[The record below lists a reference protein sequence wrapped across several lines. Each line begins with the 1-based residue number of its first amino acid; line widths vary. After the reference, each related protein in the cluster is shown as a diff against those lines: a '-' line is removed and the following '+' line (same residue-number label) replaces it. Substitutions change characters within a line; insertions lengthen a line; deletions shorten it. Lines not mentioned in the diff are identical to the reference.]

1 MRKIRLENLR
11 RKKDYRFRSILIITI
26 LIFSV
31 FILNPSL
38 NQYSNRL
45 FQKSLDP
52 VLLEN
57 YDNLGFSGQNTFTKQ
72 WLNNTSFND
81 PIEPTWF
88 PTYGELGDKF
98 DVNATT
104 SPGQAN
110 YEILGET
117 NTFSEISGTP
127 LSSEWTKFH
136 NPQFPLYPDTSTIN
150 SEGCYVSHTFAE
162 GADQFPSVHWE
173 RNVSMPVNMSDY
185 IITSASLFAVV
196 NATVKAFPGG
206 WSDGGIE
213 TPGDATGS
221 GNTQNYT
228 WDYVR
233 FYILLSDL
241 TKNKVY
247 EVAYNQTIDL
257 GKDSAGSYDYMADTF
272 MTTVPEEDLI
282 FYLTSVISS
291 DFQNFTVTLGMRIW
305 CEDNW
310 VSDRDIWDALLIKS
324 CNLTFTYE
332 RKIDQFTSVSWN
344 QDAGKISDISND
356 TVIVNEA
363 KLNFKYKIDKN
374 WTASS
379 LNSEI
384 KILINDNPHTE
395 TIKLS
400 SANSSFQE
408 AKVGGFDVTSLI
420 TDDVN
425 LSIQVFLADE
435 FELNQTMIVS
445 IDDVTLNI
453 TYTIIFPDKE
463 TDLHLYLNN
472 ENKTLD
478 PYFQV
483 NVGEQINITI
493 KYLNKTHSHIPNATV
508 SLSGNFTGILTEY
521 EIFEQYSVIINTEI
535 SDIGSNFLTITA
547 QALNHEIVKINPII
561 AVNKFN
567 SKSLQLILNNEN
579 KTFDPNLELIV
590 GEQLNITVKYT
601 NLLGVHIQGANVL
614 LKSETLTQNL
624 NESSTLES
632 YSLIINTTEKLKIGV
647 NQLTI
652 EAQESNY
659 ETQIINVRV
668 SIRKINIEITTLSG
682 SNKVDRRPGDN
693 ANIRIIL
700 NNTDFGGYTTGAI
713 VTYVSEL
720 GNGILT
726 DSDNDGIYE
735 MTIHD
740 LPDGTFTITITAFIG
755 DQYYVQDFEISLNV
769 FRPEV
774 EFVIFQILMGTG
786 IAAAVLIAGYLYAYQ
801 KVLKYPKLVRKV
813 RKYRKT
819 LTKEKDPGVRI
830 IDRKISFNKIFQ
842 KELNKSSKFL
852 KGPPL
857 NGKILKDKLIGNH
870 QEGIKSE
877 K

>member
-1 MRKIRLENLR
+1 M
-11 RKKDYRFRSILIITI
+11 ITI

-45 FQKSLDP
+45 FQKSLDS
-52 VLLEN
+52 VQLES
-57 YDNLGFSGQNTFTKQ
+57 YDNLGFSGQSIFTKQ

-110 YEILGET
+110 FEILGET
-117 NTFSEISGTP
+117 NTFSDISGTP
-127 LSSEWTKFH
+127 LSSDWTKFH

-173 RNVSMPVNMSDY
+173 RNVSMPVDMADY
-185 IITSASLFAVV
+185 IITSASLSAVV
-196 NATVKAFPGG
+196 NATVTASPGDWG
-206 WSDGGIE
+206 GGGIE
-213 TPGDATGS
+213 APGDATGS
-221 GNTQNYT
+221 GSSQNYT
-228 WDYVR
+228 WDYAR
-233 FYILLSDL
+233 FYVLLSDL
-241 TKNKVY
+241 TKEKVY

-257 GKDSAGSYDYMADTF
+257 GKDSAGSYDYMTDTF
-272 MTTVPEEDLI
+272 MTIVPEEDLI

-291 DFQNFTVTLGMRIW
+291 DFQNFTVTLGIRIW

-310 VSDRDIWDALLIKS
+310 VSDRDIWNDLLIKS
-324 CNLTFTYE
+324 CNLMFTYE

-344 QDAGKISDISND
+344 QDAGKISDVSND

-363 KLNFKYKIDKN
+363 NLNFKYKIDNN
-374 WTASS
+374 WTESS

-400 SANSSFQE
+400 SANTSFQE

-425 LSIQVFLADE
+425 LSIQIFLADE

-463 TDLHLYLNN
+463 TDLHLFLNN

-483 NVGEQINITI
+483 NVGEQVNITI

-508 SLSGNFTGILTEY
+508 TLSGNFTGILDEN
-521 EIFEQYSVIINTEI
+521 EIFEHYSVIINIET
-535 SDIGSNFLTITA
+535 SDIGINFLTIIA
-547 QALNHEIVKINPII
+547 QALNHEIAIINPII
-561 AVNKFN
+561 TVNKFN
-567 SKSLQLILNNEN
+567 SENLQLILNNEN
-579 KTFDPNLELIV
+579 KTSDPNLELIV

-601 NLLGVHIQGANVL
+601 NLLGAHIQGASVL
-614 LKSETLTQNL
+614 LTSETLTQNL
-624 NESSTLES
+624 EESSTLES

-647 NQLTI
+647 NLLTI

-668 SIRKINIEITTLSG
+668 SIRKINLEITTLSG
-682 SNKVDRRPGDN
+682 SNKLDRRPGDN
-693 ANIRIIL
+693 ANIKIIL
-700 NNTDFGGYTTGAI
+700 NNTDFGGNTTGAI
-713 VTYVSEL
+713 VMYVSEL

-735 MTIHD
+735 MTFHD
-740 LPDGTFTITITAFIG
+740 LPDGIFTIIITAIAG
-755 DQYYVQDFEISLNV
+755 DQYYIQDFEISLNV
-769 FRPEV
+769 FIPEE

-801 KVLKYPKLVRKV
+801 KVLKYPKPVRKV
-813 RKYRKT
+813 RKYRKA

-830 IDRKISFNKIFQ
+830 IDRKISFNNIFQ
-842 KELNKSSKFL
+842 KEVNKSSKFL
-852 KGPPL
+852 KGKPVKQITKPEQ
-857 NGKILKDKLIGNH
+857 I
-870 QEGIKSE
+870 IKKPIESS
-877 K
+877 KN

>member
-1 MRKIRLENLR
+1 MRKILLGNLKK
-11 RKKDYRFRSILIITI
+11 RKYYRFISILSITI

-31 FILNPSL
+31 FILNP
-38 NQYSNRL
+38 
-45 FQKSLDP
+45 QKSLDS
-52 VLLEN
+52 VLLQSYN
-57 YDNLGFSGQNTFTKQ
+57 NLGSSGQNTFTKQ

-81 PIEPTWF
+81 PIEPIWF
-88 PTYGELGDKF
+88 SKYGELGDNL

-117 NTFSEISGTP
+117 HTYSNISGTP
-127 LSSEWTKFH
+127 LSSEWTMLH

-150 SEGCYVSHTFAE
+150 SDGCYVSHEFAE

-173 RNVSMPVNMSDY
+173 RNVSMPIDMEDY
-185 IITSASLFAVV
+185 IITSASLSAVV
-196 NATVKAFPGG
+196 NATVTAFPGG
-206 WSDGGIE
+206 WDDGGIE
-213 TPGDATGS
+213 TPGDATNK
-221 GNTQNYT
+221 NTQNYT

-257 GKDSAGSYDYMADTF
+257 GKDSAGTYDSMADTF
-272 MTTVPEEDLI
+272 MTIVPEEDLI

-310 VSDRDIWDALLIKS
+310 VSDRDIWDDLLIKS

-344 QDAGKISDISND
+344 QDADKVSDMSND

-363 KLNFKYKIDKN
+363 RLNYRYKIDKN
-374 WTASS
+374 WTKSS
-379 LNSEI
+379 PNSEI
-384 KILINDNPHTE
+384 KILINGNPHTE

-408 AKVGGFDVTSLI
+408 AKVGGFDITSLI

-463 TDLHLYLNN
+463 TDLHLFLNN

-483 NVGEQINITI
+483 NVGEQINITV
-493 KYLNKTHSHIPNATV
+493 KYLNETHSHIPNATV
-508 SLSGNFTGILTEY
+508 SLSGNFTGILVEND
-521 EIFEQYSVIINTEI
+521 IFEQYSIIIDTET
-535 SDIGSNFLTITA
+535 SDIGFNLLTVTA
-547 QALNHEIVKINPII
+547 KALNHEIVEINPII
-561 AVNKFN
+561 TVNKFN
-567 SKSLQLILNNEN
+567 SESLQLILNNEN
-579 KTFDPNLELIV
+579 KTLDPNLELIV

-601 NLLGVHIQGANVL
+601 NLTSAYIQGANVL
-614 LKSETLTQNL
+614 LTSETLTQILIEN
-624 NESSTLES
+624 SSLES
-632 YSLIINTTEKLKIGV
+632 YTLIINTTEKLKIGV

-652 EAQESNY
+652 EAQESNH

-668 SIRKINIEITTLSG
+668 SIRKINVEITTLSG
-682 SNKVDRRPGDN
+682 LNKVDRRPGGN
-693 ANIRIIL
+693 ANIKIIL
-700 NNTDFGGYTTGAI
+700 NNTDFGGYITGAI

-735 MTIHD
+735 MTFHD
-740 LPDGTFTITITAFIG
+740 LRDGTFTITITAFAG
-755 DQYYVQDFEISLNV
+755 DQYYIQDFEISLNV
-769 FRPEV
+769 FRTEE
-774 EFVIFQILMGTG
+774 EFIIFQILMGTG
-786 IAAAVLIAGYLYAYQ
+786 IAAAVLIAGYFYAYQ
-801 KVLKYPKLVRKV
+801 KVLKYPKPVRKV

-819 LTKEKDPGVRI
+819 LK
-830 IDRKISFNKIFQ
+830 IDKNPDVNIMPRKISIKNIYQDEVK
-842 KELNKSSKFL
+842 KANRLLKSTPIDEKVV
-852 KGPPL
+852 PQ
-857 NGKILKDKLIGNH
+857 KILDKKEGNLL
-870 QEGIKSE
+870 K
-877 K
+877 